1 MKNNYLIFL
10 LALLSVLYC
19 SDVRKGHASDS
30 MKEDSTSDTIPSIP
44 DSITAGIL
52 KYQNTRSANLVGWL
66 PDGTGM
72 IIQTAFAETNQL
84 HVVYTP
90 GGARNQKTFRSEEV
104 IDAEICPDS
113 TRKLVIFSQDSG
125 GNEKF
130 QLYALDLTTMKSLMI
145 TDGHSNNTDVV
156 WSNRGDRFA
165 FHSTKRNGKDWDI
178 YICDAGNGFTVSQL
192 QEVEGT
198 YSVLDWSPDDRQLL
212 VQQYLSS
219 TVSRL
224 YIIDI
229 AAKTMKRIKEGVE
242 ASLEEALWDQ
252 QGRGIFYTTDEK
264 SDTRT
269 LCYYRISDKKD
280 TVLTPNLA
288 WDVRYLSNSPDRQ
301 KIVFTTNEH
310 GYLSPYIL
318 DTKKLNYYKVENLPR
333 GIIGSFHF
341 HPYKNILGCV
351 IRNASHP
358 GDVFAI
364 DLDRK
369 AVKQWTF
376 SEYGE
381 LDSSNLST
389 PELVIYPTFDS
400 VNGQPRMIPAFY
412 YRPQSPGPFPVL
424 IFIHGGPETQYWPQF
439 SPQIQYLVNE
449 MKIAVIAPNVRG
461 SGGYGKRYLELDNG
475 TLRENAVKDIGALI
489 AWIEKQPGCD
499 SGHIAVMGGSYGGYM
514 SLASLIKY
522 NKKLRAGIDL
532 YGISNFIT
540 FLENTALYRRD
551 LRRVEY
557 GDERDSSMREFFD
570 KISPVKNAAEIV
582 APLLIIQGA
591 NDPRVPESESRQIAS
606 AVKKNG
612 MPVWLLVASDE
623 GHGFRKKSNK
633 VYQDGVIAMFLE
645 KFLVNGK

>member
-1 MKNNYLIFL
+1 
-10 LALLSVLYC
+10 
-19 SDVRKGHASDS
+19 

-66 PDGTGM
+66 PDGNGM
-72 IIQTAFAETNQL
+72 MIQTAFAETNQL

-90 GGARNQKTFRSEEV
+90 GGARHQKTFRSEEV
-104 IDAEICPDS
+104 IDAAICPDS
-113 TRKLVIFSQDSG
+113 ISKLVIFSQDSG

-130 QLYALDLTTMKSLMI
+130 QLYALDLTTMKSSMI

-178 YICDAGNGFTVSQL
+178 YICNAGKGFTVSLL

-224 YIIDI
+224 YTIDI
-229 AAKTMKRIKEGVE
+229 DAKTMKRIKEDVE
-242 ASLEEALWDQ
+242 ASLEEALWDEK
-252 QGRGIFYTTDEK
+252 GRGIFYTTDEK
-264 SDTRT
+264 SDTRS
-269 LCYYRISDKKD
+269 LCYYRTADGKD
-280 TVLTPNLA
+280 TVLTPDLK
-288 WDVRYLSNSPDRQ
+288 WDIRYLSISRDRK

-318 DTKKLNYYKVENLPR
+318 DTRKFSYYKAEDLPK

-369 AVKQWTF
+369 AIKQWTF

-381 LDSSNLST
+381 LDSSSLTT
-389 PELVIYPTFDS
+389 PELVTYPTFDS
-400 VNGQPRMIPAFY
+400 VNNQPRMIPAFY
-412 YRPQSPGPFPVL
+412 YKPHGSGPFPVL
-424 IFIHGGPETQYWPQF
+424 VFIHGGPETQYWPQF

-449 MKIAVIAPNVRG
+449 MCIAVIAPNVRG
-461 SGGYGKRYLELDNG
+461 SGGYGKCYLELDNG
-475 TLRENAVKDIGALI
+475 LRREDAVKDIGTLI
-489 AWIEKQPGCD
+489 EWIEKQPECD
-499 SGHIAVMGGSYGGYM
+499 SRRIAVMGGSYGGYM
-514 SLASLIKY
+514 SLASLVKY
-522 NKKLRAGIDL
+522 NKKLKAGIDL

-540 FLENTALYRRD
+540 FLENTAAYRRD

-557 GDERDSSMREFFD
+557 GDERDSSMRAFFE
-570 KISPVKNAAEIV
+570 KISPVNKAAEIK

-591 NDPRVPESESRQIAS
+591 NDPRVPESESRQIAA

-612 MPVWLLVASDE
+612 KPVWLLVASDE